1 MFALTIPYT
10 SKNSSLM
17 FGDDAQNGMKRDVRR
32 VTSVGVGQSA
42 SFPSCGSAERSTSF
56 GRSLAQFADFVLSR
70 TALFIDHPHPVNLF
84 RQETLKGAD
93 SYPALQSTGFEADV
107 VEWVPDGL

>member
-1 MFALTIPYT
+1 
-10 SKNSSLM
+10 M
-17 FGDDAQNGMKRDVRR
+17 FGDDAQSGMKRDARR
-32 VTSVGVGQSA
+32 VTFVGVEQYD

-84 RQETLKGAD
+84 RPETLKGAD
-93 SYPALQSTGFEADV
+93 SYPALQSTAFEEDV
-107 VEWVPDGL
+107 VEWGSGRSVEHVMV